1 MLILPLDHSEPYF
14 ATLGVMLYPAVDDAD
29 PPKARAYVAQVL
41 ARAFRRF
48 REAGGS
54 PPYDALAPV
63 LLDAGEPLS
72 DLQERWWGGRATGEL
87 FKTFFALYNTDPA
100 LASWAHA
107 IQIVELITEN
117 SEVKGSRTTLLEAR
131 DRFLTVA
138 HLWGA
143 RAIRGAPVLHPEIG
157 YDERADFQSFLAEAE
172 ILRQW
177 GQSWQQRRATS
188 EPPLP
193 SEAWRVP
200 ENWEP
205 PTRQP
210 GWPKTGMIPEIALPQ
225 ELLAKAELK
234 PAGRPRKRD

>member
-14 ATLGVMLYPAVDDAD
+14 ATLGVMLYPAVNDAD

-41 ARAFRRF
+41 ARAFSRF

-54 PPYDALAPV
+54 PSYDVLAAV
-63 LLDAGEPLS
+63 LLDAGEPLG

-87 FKTFFALYNTDPA
+87 FKTFFALYNTNPA

-157 YDERADFQSFLAEAE
+157 YDERTDFQSFLAEAE

-177 GQSWQQRRATS
+177 GPDLAATARDQQAAFTVRGLARS
-188 EPPLP
+188 
-193 SEAWRVP
+193 
-200 ENWEP
+200 
-205 PTRQP
+205 
-210 GWPKTGMIPEIALPQ
+210 G
-225 ELLAKAELK
+225 ELGTADAAARLA
-234 PAGRPRKRD
+234 

>member
-41 ARAFRRF
+41 ARAFSRF

-54 PPYDALAPV
+54 PPHDVLAPV
-63 LLDAGEPLS
+63 LMDAGEPLS
-72 DLQERWWGGRATGEL
+72 DLQERWWGGSATGEL

-107 IQIVELITEN
+107 IQIVELITKN

-143 RAIRGAPVLHPEIG
+143 RAIRGGTLVLHPEIG
-157 YDERADFQSFLAEAE
+157 YDERADFQSFLPKPRFFVSGDRPGSNGARPASRRY
-172 ILRQW
+172 RQRS
-177 GQSWQQRRATS
+177 GAFRGIGNRRCGS
-188 EPPLP
+188 
-193 SEAWRVP
+193 
-200 ENWEP
+200 
-205 PTRQP
+205 
-210 GWPKTGMIPEIALPQ
+210 
-225 ELLAKAELK
+225 
-234 PAGRPRKRD
+234 PAGLKRA